1 MYLKNVKLLKI
12 FNFLIGFSFFA
23 PLAIIYF
30 SKVSGSYTLGTSVF
44 GVIMLS
50 AAIFEVPTGILS
62 DRVGRKYTMVYGSI
76 ARVLAFIFYAIGLS
90 YGFLVAGA
98 ILEGISRAFYSGN
111 NEAFLYDTL
120 ADDNKESEYSEYLGK
135 TSSPEHTGLA
145 ISAVIGSFVASVSF
159 TYVMWLAVLSQFM
172 MLLVSFKFIEPRA
185 RYKEGTN
192 IYAHLKEALALF
204 VTNKKLRLLSIASI
218 LGNSLSELAY
228 QFRGAFYSTI
238 WPIWAIGFANVVSN
252 ICASLGLYFSGKI
265 LTKMKAETAVLLRSL
280 FDKIINIISLVF
292 PTVLSPVIMSS
303 GSFLYGVGLVAEN
316 ELRQREYTDYQ
327 RATMNSLISLGRSIG
342 AALMTIVLGKSADI
356 FGPRKALL
364 MMVVLAFS
372 VTYIYYIIYRNSK
385 KQSHAS

>member
-120 ADDNKESEYSEYLGK
+120 ADDNKESEYSEYLEK
-135 TSSPEHTGLA
+135 TSSPEHPG
-145 ISAVIGSFVASVSF
+145 
-159 TYVMWLAVLSQFM
+159 
-172 MLLVSFKFIEPRA
+172 
-185 RYKEGTN
+185 
-192 IYAHLKEALALF
+192 
-204 VTNKKLRLLSIASI
+204 
-218 LGNSLSELAY
+218 
-228 QFRGAFYSTI
+228 
-238 WPIWAIGFANVVSN
+238 
-252 ICASLGLYFSGKI
+252 
-265 LTKMKAETAVLLRSL
+265 
-280 FDKIINIISLVF
+280 
-292 PTVLSPVIMSS
+292 
-303 GSFLYGVGLVAEN
+303 
-316 ELRQREYTDYQ
+316 
-327 RATMNSLISLGRSIG
+327 
-342 AALMTIVLGKSADI
+342 
-356 FGPRKALL
+356 
-364 MMVVLAFS
+364 
-372 VTYIYYIIYRNSK
+372 
-385 KQSHAS
+385 